1 MLVAAGSGRHLLTLL
16 GLQALY
22 FSFESAK
29 LRVVFTESAAAQTR
43 ESLKKL
49 ITRAGD
55 TSASCW
61 LLSV

>member
-1 MLVAAGSGRHLLTLL
+1 VLH
-16 GLQALY
+16 
-22 FSFESAK
+22 FNFESAK
-29 LRVVFTESAAAQTR
+29 LRVVSTESAAAQTR